1 MLAGASASD
10 LLDWLLDEDA
20 PAVRALALRD
30 LLGQPAGDS
39 CLEAASHAAH
49 HEGPIASILAAMHAD
64 GYWVQPGPGY
74 APKYR
79 GTVWSLIALAQ
90 MGAGVAYDPR
100 IARACAYILD
110 HALTPYGQFSGSGTP
125 GGTVHCLQGNLCT
138 ALLDLGYDDVRLE
151 GAYEWMA
158 RSVTGEGVAPMG
170 SDTPLRYYSGTCA
183 AGFAC
188 GANNRLPC
196 AWGATKVMLAFSR
209 WPPAR
214 HTPLVTQAI
223 AAGTKF
229 LLKDDPVEAAY
240 PCGWAGKPSH
250 NWWRFG
256 FPVFYVTDLLQIAEA
271 LVALGL
277 GGDPRLANL
286 LALIRSKADTQ
297 GRWPTEYDY
306 SGKTWV
312 TLGGKNRIS
321 KWVTLRALRVLRA
334 ASQSVELQGR

>member
-1 MLAGASASD
+1 
-10 LLDWLLDEDA
+10 
-20 PAVRALALRD
+20 
-30 LLGQPAGDS
+30 
-39 CLEAASHAAH
+39 
-49 HEGPIASILAAMHAD
+49 
-64 GYWVQPGPGY
+64 
-74 APKYR
+74 
-79 GTVWSLIALAQ
+79 
-90 MGAGVAYDPR
+90 
-100 IARACAYILD
+100 
-110 HALTPYGQFSGSGTP
+110 
-125 GGTVHCLQGNLCT
+125 
-138 ALLDLGYDDVRLE
+138 
-151 GAYEWMA
+151 
-158 RSVTGEGVAPMG
+158 
-170 SDTPLRYYSGTCA
+170 
-183 AGFAC
+183 
-188 GANNRLPC
+188 
-196 AWGATKVMLAFSR
+196 VMLAFSR